1 MLKFIPQYENNY
13 EKSAKEE
20 LGISSN
26 FLDFFSSEPKEIAE
40 KINSTLAELKSSRK
54 GEIFYN
60 KLLYYFSILEKSS
73 SLKDDDKGKKVIK
86 NLIEICEPDVGS
98 KIYQD
103 LFYILTEE
111 KHNLPL
117 KKEILK
123 QIQASTL
130 NFKESDFI
138 LLYNLF
144 VLYLLDTN
152 FDNEIISLFAEL
164 VEKNKNYILLKKI
177 ENIEKIRV
185 MMREEFLNKSEIIKK
200 DINFN
205 KLYFF
210 LTLSSPDLVDE
221 DLSAIKLNE
230 KLITE
235 QKLIDNLD
243 NRKDADI
250 IFNSEYPKYFDK
262 AYGEKASELILIG
275 AKESSMH
282 ELLVGFD
289 EDKQS
294 KISFKDFIERIYEE
308 DDEEDTK
315 KKVEL
320 KEEDIKSK
328 FEEIEDMII
337 SGKEHKL
344 YNIAIDYMKK
354 EIRILYIRR
363 PVYTKEQKEE
373 LLKNVK
379 DMKAKLEGI
388 LKAIEKI

>member
-1 MLKFIPQYENNY
+1 MLKFIPQNENNY

-26 FLDFFSSEPKEIAE
+26 FLDFFSSEPKEISE

-54 GEIFYN
+54 VEIFYN
-60 KLLYYFSILEKSS
+60 KILYYFSFLEKSGT
-73 SLKDDDKGKKVIK
+73 LKDDDKGKKVIK
-86 NLIEICEPDVGS
+86 NLIEICEPEAGA
-98 KIYQD
+98 KLYQD

-123 QIQASTL
+123 HIQKSSL
-130 NFKESDFI
+130 KFEENDFI

-144 VLYLLDTN
+144 ILYLLDTN
-152 FDNEIISLFAEL
+152 FDSEIFSLFAEL
-164 VEKNKNYILLKKI
+164 VDKNKNYILLKKL
-177 ENIEKIRV
+177 ENIEKIRII
-185 MMREEFLNKSEIIKK
+185 MKAEFLKNNEIINK

-230 KLITE
+230 KLVTE
-235 QKLIDNLD
+235 KKLMDNLD
-243 NRKDADI
+243 NRKDEDI
-250 IFNSEYPKYFDK
+250 IFNTEYQKYFEE
-262 AYGEKASELILIG
+262 AYGEKASELTLIG
-275 AKESSMH
+275 AKESSIH
-282 ELLVGFD
+282 EILVGFD

-294 KISFKDFIERIYEE
+294 KISFKEFIERIYED
-308 DDEEDTK
+308 DDESK
-315 KKVEL
+315 KKPEL
-320 KEEDIKSK
+320 KEEEIKSK

-354 EIRILYIRR
+354 EIRILYLRR
-363 PVYTKEQKEE
+363 PEYTKEQKEE

-379 DMKAKLEGI
+379 DMKSKLEGI
-388 LKAIEKI
+388 LRAIEKI

>member
-1 MLKFIPQYENNY
+1 MLKFIPQNENNY

-26 FLDFFSSEPKEIAE
+26 FLDFFSSEPKEISE

-54 GEIFYN
+54 VEIFYN
-60 KLLYYFSILEKSS
+60 KILYYFSFLEKSGT
-73 SLKDDDKGKKVIK
+73 LKDDDKGKKVIK
-86 NLIEICEPDVGS
+86 NLIEICEPEAGA
-98 KIYQD
+98 KLYQD

-123 QIQASTL
+123 HIQKSSL
-130 NFKESDFI
+130 KFEENDFI

-144 VLYLLDTN
+144 ILYLLDTN
-152 FDNEIISLFAEL
+152 FDSEIFSLFAEL
-164 VEKNKNYILLKKI
+164 VDKNKNYILLKKL
-177 ENIEKIRV
+177 ENIEKIRII
-185 MMREEFLNKSEIIKK
+185 MKAEFLKNNEIINK

-230 KLITE
+230 KLVTE
-235 QKLIDNLD
+235 KKLMDNLE
-243 NRKDADI
+243 NRKDEDI
-250 IFNSEYPKYFDK
+250 IFNTEYQKYFEE

-275 AKESSMH
+275 AKESSIH
-282 ELLVGFD
+282 EILVGFD
-289 EDKQS
+289 EEKQS
-294 KISFKDFIERIYEE
+294 KISFKEFIERIYED
-308 DDEEDTK
+308 DDESK
-315 KKVEL
+315 KKPEL
-320 KEEDIKSK
+320 KEEEIKSK

-354 EIRILYIRR
+354 EIRILYLRR
-363 PVYTKEQKEE
+363 PEYTKEQKEE

-379 DMKAKLEGI
+379 YMKSKLEGI
-388 LKAIEKI
+388 LRAIEKI

>member
-1 MLKFIPQYENNY
+1 MLKFIPQNEINY

-26 FLDFFSSEPKEIAE
+26 FLDFFSSEPKEISE
-40 KINSTLAELKSSRK
+40 KINSTLAELKSSKK

-60 KLLYYFSILEKSS
+60 KILYYFSLLEKSGA
-73 SLKDDDKGKKVIK
+73 LKDDDKGKKVIK
-86 NLIEICEPDVGS
+86 NLIEICESEVGS

-103 LFYILTEE
+103 LFYILTDE
-111 KHNLPL
+111 KNNLPL

-123 QIQASTL
+123 HIQKSTIKFEE
-130 NFKESDFI
+130 NDFI

-144 VLYLLDTN
+144 VLYLIDTN
-152 FDNEIISLFAEL
+152 FDSEIISLFAEL
-164 VEKNKNYILLKKI
+164 VDKNKNYILLKNL
-177 ENIEKIRV
+177 ENIERIRLI
-185 MMREEFLNKSEIIKK
+185 MREQFLKKNEIINK
-200 DINFN
+200 DLNFN

-221 DLSAIKLNE
+221 DLSVVKINE
-230 KLITE
+230 KLVTE
-235 QKLIDNLD
+235 KKLMDNLE
-243 NRKDADI
+243 NRKDEDI
-250 IFNSEYPKYFDK
+250 IFNIEYQKYFDE

-275 AKESSMH
+275 ARETAIH
-282 ELLVGFD
+282 EILVGFD
-289 EDKQS
+289 EDKQP
-294 KISFKDFIERIYEE
+294 KISFKEFIEKIYE
-308 DDEEDTK
+308 DDEDESK
-315 KKVEL
+315 KKPEL
-320 KEEDIKSK
+320 KEEEIKNK

-354 EIRILYIRR
+354 EIRILYLRR
-363 PVYTKEQKEE
+363 PEYTKEQKEE

-388 LKAIEKI
+388 LRAIEKI

>member
-1 MLKFIPQYENNY
+1 MLKFIPQNENNY

-26 FLDFFSSEPKEIAE
+26 FLDFFSSEPKEISE

-54 GEIFYN
+54 VEIFYN
-60 KLLYYFSILEKSS
+60 KILYYFSFLEKSGT
-73 SLKDDDKGKKVIK
+73 LKDDDKGKKVIK
-86 NLIEICEPDVGS
+86 NLIEICEPEAGA
-98 KIYQD
+98 KLYQD

-123 QIQASTL
+123 HIQKSSL
-130 NFKESDFI
+130 KFEENDFI

-144 VLYLLDTN
+144 ILYLLDTN
-152 FDNEIISLFAEL
+152 FDSEIISLFAEL
-164 VEKNKNYILLKKI
+164 VDKNKNYILLKKL
-177 ENIEKIRV
+177 ENIEKIRII
-185 MMREEFLNKSEIIKK
+185 MKAEFLKNNEIINK
-200 DINFN
+200 DTNFN

-230 KLITE
+230 KLVSE
-235 QKLIDNLD
+235 KKLMDNLE
-243 NRKDADI
+243 NRKDEDI
-250 IFNSEYPKYFDK
+250 IFNTEYQKYFEE

-275 AKESSMH
+275 AKESSIH
-282 ELLVGFD
+282 EILVGFD

-294 KISFKDFIERIYEE
+294 KISFKEFIERIYED
-308 DDEEDTK
+308 DDESK
-315 KKVEL
+315 KKPEL
-320 KEEDIKSK
+320 KEEEIKSK

-354 EIRILYIRR
+354 EIRILYLRR
-363 PVYTKEQKEE
+363 PEYTKEQKEE

-379 DMKAKLEGI
+379 DMKSKLEGI
-388 LKAIEKI
+388 LRAIEKI

>member
-1 MLKFIPQYENNY
+1 MLKFIPQNENNY

-26 FLDFFSSEPKEIAE
+26 FLDFFSSEPKEISE

-54 GEIFYN
+54 VEIFYN
-60 KLLYYFSILEKSS
+60 KILYYFSFLEKSG

-86 NLIEICEPDVGS
+86 NLLEICEPEAGA
-98 KIYQD
+98 KLYQD

-123 QIQASTL
+123 HIQKSSL
-130 NFKESDFI
+130 KFEENDFI

-144 VLYLLDTN
+144 ILYLLDTN
-152 FDNEIISLFAEL
+152 YDSEIFSLFAEL
-164 VEKNKNYILLKKI
+164 VDKNKNYILLKKL
-177 ENIEKIRV
+177 ENIEKIRII
-185 MMREEFLNKSEIIKK
+185 MKAEFLKNNEIINK

-230 KLITE
+230 KLVTE
-235 QKLIDNLD
+235 KKLMDNLE
-243 NRKDADI
+243 NRKDEDI
-250 IFNSEYPKYFDK
+250 IFNTEYQKYFEE

-275 AKESSMH
+275 AKESSIH
-282 ELLVGFD
+282 EILVGFD

-294 KISFKDFIERIYEE
+294 KISFKEFIERIYED
-308 DDEEDTK
+308 DDESK
-315 KKVEL
+315 KKPEL
-320 KEEDIKSK
+320 KEEEIKSK

-354 EIRILYIRR
+354 EIRILYLRR
-363 PVYTKEQKEE
+363 PEYTKEQKEE

-379 DMKAKLEGI
+379 DMKSKLEGI
-388 LKAIEKI
+388 LRAIEKI

>member
-1 MLKFIPQYENNY
+1 MLKFIPQNENNY

-26 FLDFFSSEPKEIAE
+26 FLDFFSSEPKEISE

-54 GEIFYN
+54 VEIFYN
-60 KLLYYFSILEKSS
+60 KILYYFSFLEKSGT
-73 SLKDDDKGKKVIK
+73 LKDDDKGKKVIK
-86 NLIEICEPDVGS
+86 NLIEICEQEAGA
-98 KIYQD
+98 KLYQD

-123 QIQASTL
+123 HIQKSSL
-130 NFKESDFI
+130 KFEENDFI

-144 VLYLLDTN
+144 ILYLLDTN
-152 FDNEIISLFAEL
+152 FDSEIFSLFAEL
-164 VEKNKNYILLKKI
+164 VDKNKNYILLKKL
-177 ENIEKIRV
+177 ENIEKIRII
-185 MMREEFLNKSEIIKK
+185 MKAEFLKNNEIINK

-230 KLITE
+230 KLVIE
-235 QKLIDNLD
+235 KKLMDNLD
-243 NRKDADI
+243 NRKDEDI
-250 IFNSEYPKYFDK
+250 IFNTEYQKYFEE

-275 AKESSMH
+275 AKESSIH
-282 ELLVGFD
+282 EILVGFD

-294 KISFKDFIERIYEE
+294 KISFKEFIERIYED
-308 DDEEDTK
+308 DDESK
-315 KKVEL
+315 KKPEL
-320 KEEDIKSK
+320 KEEEIKSK

-354 EIRILYIRR
+354 EIRILYLRR
-363 PVYTKEQKEE
+363 PEYTKEQKEE

-379 DMKAKLEGI
+379 DMKSKLEGI
-388 LKAIEKI
+388 LRAIEKI

>member
-1 MLKFIPQYENNY
+1 MLKFIPQNENNY

-26 FLDFFSSEPKEIAE
+26 FLDFFSSEPKEISE
-40 KINSTLAELKSSRK
+40 KINSTLGELKSSRK
-54 GEIFYN
+54 VEIFYN
-60 KLLYYFSILEKSS
+60 KILYYFSFLEKSGT
-73 SLKDDDKGKKVIK
+73 LKDDDKGKKVIK
-86 NLIEICEPDVGS
+86 NLIEICEPEAGA
-98 KIYQD
+98 KLYQD

-123 QIQASTL
+123 HIQKSSL
-130 NFKESDFI
+130 KFEENDFI

-144 VLYLLDTN
+144 ILYLLDTN
-152 FDNEIISLFAEL
+152 FDSEIFSLFAEL
-164 VEKNKNYILLKKI
+164 VDKNKNYILLKKL
-177 ENIEKIRV
+177 ENIEKIRII
-185 MMREEFLNKSEIIKK
+185 MKAEFLKNNEIINK

-230 KLITE
+230 KLVIE
-235 QKLIDNLD
+235 KKLMDNLD
-243 NRKDADI
+243 NRKDEDI
-250 IFNSEYPKYFDK
+250 IFNTEYQKYFEE

-275 AKESSMH
+275 AKESSIH
-282 ELLVGFD
+282 EILVGFD

-294 KISFKDFIERIYEE
+294 KISFKEFIERIYED
-308 DDEEDTK
+308 DDESK
-315 KKVEL
+315 KKPEL
-320 KEEDIKSK
+320 KEEEIKSK

-354 EIRILYIRR
+354 EIRILYLRR
-363 PVYTKEQKEE
+363 PEYTKEQKEE

-379 DMKAKLEGI
+379 DMKSKLEGI
-388 LKAIEKI
+388 LRAIEKI

>member
-1 MLKFIPQYENNY
+1 MLKFIPQNEINY

-26 FLDFFSSEPKEIAE
+26 FLDFFSSEPKEISE
-40 KINSTLAELKSSRK
+40 KINSTLAELKSSKK

-60 KLLYYFSILEKSS
+60 KILYYFSLLEKSGA
-73 SLKDDDKGKKVIK
+73 LKDDDKGKKVIK
-86 NLIEICEPDVGS
+86 NLIEICEPEAGA
-98 KIYQD
+98 KLYQD

-123 QIQASTL
+123 HIQKSSL
-130 NFKESDFI
+130 KFEENDFI

-144 VLYLLDTN
+144 ILYLLDTN
-152 FDNEIISLFAEL
+152 FDSEIFSLFAEL
-164 VEKNKNYILLKKI
+164 VDKNKNYILLKKL
-177 ENIEKIRV
+177 ENIEKIRII
-185 MMREEFLNKSEIIKK
+185 MKAEFLKNNEIINK

-230 KLITE
+230 KLVTE
-235 QKLIDNLD
+235 KKLMDNLD
-243 NRKDADI
+243 NRKDEDI
-250 IFNSEYPKYFDK
+250 IFNTEYQKYFEE

-275 AKESSMH
+275 AKESSIH
-282 ELLVGFD
+282 EILVGFD
-289 EDKQS
+289 EEKQS
-294 KISFKDFIERIYEE
+294 KISFKEFIERIYE
-308 DDEEDTK
+308 DDEESK
-315 KKVEL
+315 KKPEL
-320 KEEDIKSK
+320 KEEEIKSK

-354 EIRILYIRR
+354 EIRILYLRR
-363 PVYTKEQKEE
+363 PEYTKEQKEE

-379 DMKAKLEGI
+379 DMKSKLEGI
-388 LKAIEKI
+388 LRAIEKI

>member
-1 MLKFIPQYENNY
+1 MLKFIPQNEINY

-26 FLDFFSSEPKEIAE
+26 FLDFFSSEPKEISE
-40 KINSTLAELKSSRK
+40 KINSTLAELKSSKK

-60 KLLYYFSILEKSS
+60 KILYYFSLLEKSGA
-73 SLKDDDKGKKVIK
+73 LKDDDKGKKVIK
-86 NLIEICEPDVGS
+86 NLIEICESEVGS

-103 LFYILTEE
+103 LFYILTDE
-111 KHNLPL
+111 KNNLPL

-123 QIQASTL
+123 HIQKSTIKFEE
-130 NFKESDFI
+130 NDFI

-144 VLYLLDTN
+144 VLYLIDTN
-152 FDNEIISLFAEL
+152 FDSEIISLFAEL
-164 VEKNKNYILLKKI
+164 VDKNKSYILLKKL
-177 ENIEKIRV
+177 ENIEKIRLI
-185 MMREEFLNKSEIIKK
+185 MREQFLKKNEIINK
-200 DINFN
+200 DLNFN

-221 DLSAIKLNE
+221 DLSVVKINE
-230 KLITE
+230 KLVTE
-235 QKLIDNLD
+235 KKLMDNLE
-243 NRKDADI
+243 NRKDEDI
-250 IFNSEYPKYFDK
+250 IFNIEYQKYFDE

-275 AKESSMH
+275 ARETAIH
-282 ELLVGFD
+282 EILVGFD
-289 EDKQS
+289 EDKQP
-294 KISFKDFIERIYEE
+294 KISFKEFIEKIYE
-308 DDEEDTK
+308 DDEDESK
-315 KKVEL
+315 KKPEL
-320 KEEDIKSK
+320 KEEEIKNK

-354 EIRILYIRR
+354 EIRILYLRR
-363 PVYTKEQKEE
+363 PEYTKEQKEE

-388 LKAIEKI
+388 LRAIEKI

>member
-1 MLKFIPQYENNY
+1 MLKFIPQNENNY

-26 FLDFFSSEPKEIAE
+26 FLDFFSSEPKEISE

-54 GEIFYN
+54 VEIFYN
-60 KLLYYFSILEKSS
+60 KILYYFSFLEKSGT
-73 SLKDDDKGKKVIK
+73 LKDDDKGKKVIK
-86 NLIEICEPDVGS
+86 NLIEICEPEAGA
-98 KIYQD
+98 KLYQD

-123 QIQASTL
+123 HIQKSSL
-130 NFKESDFI
+130 KFEDNDFI

-144 VLYLLDTN
+144 ILYLLDTN
-152 FDNEIISLFAEL
+152 FDSEIFSLFAEL
-164 VEKNKNYILLKKI
+164 VDKNKNYILLKKL
-177 ENIEKIRV
+177 ENIEKIRII
-185 MMREEFLNKSEIIKK
+185 MKAEFFKNNEIINK

-230 KLITE
+230 KLVTE
-235 QKLIDNLD
+235 KKLMDNLD
-243 NRKDADI
+243 NRKDEDI
-250 IFNSEYPKYFDK
+250 IFNTEYQKYFEE

-275 AKESSMH
+275 AKESSIH
-282 ELLVGFD
+282 EILVGFD
-289 EDKQS
+289 EDKQP
-294 KISFKDFIERIYEE
+294 KISFKEFIERIYED
-308 DDEEDTK
+308 DDESK
-315 KKVEL
+315 KKPEL
-320 KEEDIKSK
+320 KEEEIKSK

-354 EIRILYIRR
+354 EIRILYLRR
-363 PVYTKEQKEE
+363 PEYTKEQKEE

-379 DMKAKLEGI
+379 DMKSKLEGI
-388 LKAIEKI
+388 LRAIEKI

>member
-1 MLKFIPQYENNY
+1 MLKFIPQNENNY

-26 FLDFFSSEPKEIAE
+26 FLDFFSSEPKEISE

-54 GEIFYN
+54 VEIFYN
-60 KLLYYFSILEKSS
+60 KILYYFSFLEKSGT
-73 SLKDDDKGKKVIK
+73 LKDDDKGKKVIK
-86 NLIEICEPDVGS
+86 NLIEICEPEAGA
-98 KIYQD
+98 KLYQD

-123 QIQASTL
+123 HIQKSSL
-130 NFKESDFI
+130 KFEENDFI

-144 VLYLLDTN
+144 ILYLLDTN
-152 FDNEIISLFAEL
+152 FDSEIISLFAEL
-164 VEKNKNYILLKKI
+164 VDKNKNYILLKKL
-177 ENIEKIRV
+177 ENIEKIRII
-185 MMREEFLNKSEIIKK
+185 MKAEFLKNNEIINK

-230 KLITE
+230 KLVTE
-235 QKLIDNLD
+235 KKLMDNLD
-243 NRKDADI
+243 NRKDEDI
-250 IFNSEYPKYFDK
+250 IFNTEYQKYFEE

-275 AKESSMH
+275 AKESSIH
-282 ELLVGFD
+282 EILVGFD

-294 KISFKDFIERIYEE
+294 KISFKEFIERIYED
-308 DDEEDTK
+308 DDESK
-315 KKVEL
+315 KKPEL
-320 KEEDIKSK
+320 KEEEIKSK

-354 EIRILYIRR
+354 EIRILYLRR
-363 PVYTKEQKEE
+363 PEYTKEQKEE

-379 DMKAKLEGI
+379 DMKSKLEGI
-388 LKAIEKI
+388 LRAIEKI

>member
-1 MLKFIPQYENNY
+1 MLKFIPQNENNY

-26 FLDFFSSEPKEIAE
+26 FLDFFSSEPKEISE

-54 GEIFYN
+54 VEIFYN
-60 KLLYYFSILEKSS
+60 KILYYFSFLEKSG

-86 NLIEICEPDVGS
+86 NLIEICEPEAGA
-98 KIYQD
+98 KLYQD

-123 QIQASTL
+123 HIQKSSL
-130 NFKESDFI
+130 KFEENDFI

-144 VLYLLDTN
+144 ILYLLDTN
-152 FDNEIISLFAEL
+152 FDSEIFSLFAEL
-164 VEKNKNYILLKKI
+164 VDKNKNYILLKKL
-177 ENIEKIRV
+177 ENIEKIRII
-185 MMREEFLNKSEIIKK
+185 MKAEFLKNNEIINK

-230 KLITE
+230 KLVSE
-235 QKLIDNLD
+235 KKLMDNLE
-243 NRKDADI
+243 NRKDEDI
-250 IFNSEYPKYFDK
+250 IFNTEYQKYFEE

-275 AKESSMH
+275 AKESSIH
-282 ELLVGFD
+282 EILVGFD

-294 KISFKDFIERIYEE
+294 KISFKEFIERIYED
-308 DDEEDTK
+308 DDESK
-315 KKVEL
+315 KKPEL
-320 KEEDIKSK
+320 KEEEIKSK

-344 YNIAIDYMKK
+344 YNIAIDYMKN
-354 EIRILYIRR
+354 EIRILYLRR
-363 PVYTKEQKEE
+363 PEYTKEQKEE

-379 DMKAKLEGI
+379 DMKSKLEGI
-388 LKAIEKI
+388 LRAIEKI

>member
-1 MLKFIPQYENNY
+1 MLKFIPQNENNY

-26 FLDFFSSEPKEIAE
+26 FLDFFSSEPKKISE

-54 GEIFYN
+54 VEIFYN
-60 KLLYYFSILEKSS
+60 KILYYFSFLEKSGT
-73 SLKDDDKGKKVIK
+73 LKDDDKGKKVIK
-86 NLIEICEPDVGS
+86 NLIEICEPESGA
-98 KIYQD
+98 KLYQD

-123 QIQASTL
+123 HIQKSSL
-130 NFKESDFI
+130 KFEENDFI

-144 VLYLLDTN
+144 ILYLLDTN
-152 FDNEIISLFAEL
+152 FDSEIFSLFAEL
-164 VEKNKNYILLKKI
+164 VDKNKNYILLKKL
-177 ENIEKIRV
+177 ENIEKIRII
-185 MMREEFLNKSEIIKK
+185 MKAEFLKNNEIINK

-230 KLITE
+230 KLVTE
-235 QKLIDNLD
+235 KKLMDNLE
-243 NRKDADI
+243 NRKDEDI
-250 IFNSEYPKYFDK
+250 IFNTEYQKYFEE

-275 AKESSMH
+275 AKESSIH
-282 ELLVGFD
+282 EILVGFD

-294 KISFKDFIERIYEE
+294 KISFKEFIERIYED
-308 DDEEDTK
+308 DDESK
-315 KKVEL
+315 KKPEL
-320 KEEDIKSK
+320 KEEEIKSK

-354 EIRILYIRR
+354 EIRILYLRR
-363 PVYTKEQKEE
+363 PEYTKEQKEE

-379 DMKAKLEGI
+379 DMKSKLEGI
-388 LKAIEKI
+388 LRAIEKI

>member
-1 MLKFIPQYENNY
+1 MLKFIPQNENNY

-26 FLDFFSSEPKEIAE
+26 FLDFFSSEPKEISE

-54 GEIFYN
+54 VEIFYN
-60 KLLYYFSILEKSS
+60 KILYYFSFLEKSGT
-73 SLKDDDKGKKVIK
+73 LKDDDKGKKVIK
-86 NLIEICEPDVGS
+86 NLIEICEPEAGA
-98 KIYQD
+98 KLYQD

-123 QIQASTL
+123 HIQKSSL
-130 NFKESDFI
+130 KFEENDFI

-144 VLYLLDTN
+144 ILYLLDTN
-152 FDNEIISLFAEL
+152 FDSEIFSLFAEL
-164 VEKNKNYILLKKI
+164 VDKNKNYILLKKL
-177 ENIEKIRV
+177 ENIEKIRII
-185 MMREEFLNKSEIIKK
+185 MKAEFLKNNEIINK

-230 KLITE
+230 KLVSE
-235 QKLIDNLD
+235 KKLMDNLD
-243 NRKDADI
+243 NRKDEDI
-250 IFNSEYPKYFDK
+250 IFNTEYQKYFEE

-275 AKESSMH
+275 AKESSIH
-282 ELLVGFD
+282 EILVGFD

-294 KISFKDFIERIYEE
+294 KISFKEFIERIYED
-308 DDEEDTK
+308 DDESK
-315 KKVEL
+315 KKPEL
-320 KEEDIKSK
+320 KEEEIKSK

-354 EIRILYIRR
+354 EIRILYLRR
-363 PVYTKEQKEE
+363 PEYTKEQKEE

-379 DMKAKLEGI
+379 DMKSKLEGI
-388 LKAIEKI
+388 LRAIEKI

>member
-1 MLKFIPQYENNY
+1 MLKFIPQNENNY

-26 FLDFFSSEPKEIAE
+26 FLDFFSSEPKEISE
-40 KINSTLAELKSSRK
+40 KINSTLAEIKSSRK
-54 GEIFYN
+54 VEIFYN
-60 KLLYYFSILEKSS
+60 KILYYFSFLEKSGT
-73 SLKDDDKGKKVIK
+73 LKDDDKGKKVIK
-86 NLIEICEPDVGS
+86 NLIEICEPEAGA
-98 KIYQD
+98 KLYQD

-123 QIQASTL
+123 HIQKSSL
-130 NFKESDFI
+130 KFEENDFI

-144 VLYLLDTN
+144 ILYLLDTN
-152 FDNEIISLFAEL
+152 FDSEIFSLFAEL
-164 VEKNKNYILLKKI
+164 VDKNKNYILLKKL
-177 ENIEKIRV
+177 ENIEKIRII
-185 MMREEFLNKSEIIKK
+185 MKAEFLKNNEIINK

-230 KLITE
+230 KLVTE
-235 QKLIDNLD
+235 KKLMDNLD
-243 NRKDADI
+243 NRKDEDI
-250 IFNSEYPKYFDK
+250 IFNTEYQKYFEE

-275 AKESSMH
+275 AKESSIH
-282 ELLVGFD
+282 EILVGFD

-294 KISFKDFIERIYEE
+294 KISFKEFIERIYED
-308 DDEEDTK
+308 DDESK
-315 KKVEL
+315 KKPEL
-320 KEEDIKSK
+320 KEEEIKSK

-354 EIRILYIRR
+354 EIRILYLRR
-363 PVYTKEQKEE
+363 PEYTKEQKEE

-379 DMKAKLEGI
+379 DMKSKLEGI
-388 LKAIEKI
+388 LRAIEKI